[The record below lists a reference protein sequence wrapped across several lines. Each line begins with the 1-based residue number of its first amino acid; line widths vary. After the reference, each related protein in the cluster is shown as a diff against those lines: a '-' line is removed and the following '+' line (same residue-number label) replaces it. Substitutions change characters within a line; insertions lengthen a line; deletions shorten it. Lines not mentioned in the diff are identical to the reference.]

1 MAQSMPDATI
11 LLEAAAKYLDEELA
25 PTLSGYH
32 RFQTRVTINV
42 LNIVRRELEL
52 RSMQTQTERA
62 RLAALLGHD
71 DEMETL
77 ERELIERMRAGAISS
92 SDPALRAHIRESLAA
107 ALAINNPKWISR

>member
-52 RSMQTQTERA
+52 RSMQTERA
-62 RLAALLGHD
+62 GLAALLGHD